1 LALTPS
7 LGFPFERI
15 YWEDLMADEI
25 LGEDKLLRSIDEV
38 DERLKDFRKKVK
50 SVLDDLQS
58 SEKVPE
64 SKDVI

>member
-1 LALTPS
+1 
-7 LGFPFERI
+7 
-15 YWEDLMADEI
+15 MADEI

-58 SEKVPE
+58 SERCL
-64 SKDVI
+64 SLRT

>member
-1 LALTPS
+1 
-7 LGFPFERI
+7 
-15 YWEDLMADEI
+15 MADEI
-25 LGEDKLLRSIDEV
+25 LGEDKLLRSIEEV